1 MDEQDKKIDNLETPE
16 IKYAP
21 DWPPQPKP
29 AVDPALEATLD
40 DIKDDPDTKQKYI
53 QKVREQLE
61 TVYDPEISEE
71 LEREYW
77 VQRLG
82 KQAAMD
88 MIAYGRVGVG
98 NMDSIVM
105 LNKEDQR
112 NALQHAADIAITN
125 ESRMN
130 HIRDESVK
138 RLENG
143 IDQHEMIKQLGLTKD

>member
-1 MDEQDKKIDNLETPE
+1 MLID
-16 IKYAP
+16 A
-21 DWPPQPKP
+21 
-29 AVDPALEATLD
+29 
-40 DIKDDPDTKQKYI
+40 
-53 QKVREQLE
+53 
-61 TVYDPEISEE
+61 VYDPEISEE

-130 HIRDESVK
+130 YIRDESVK